1 MPLSNTCN
9 TMQDSWVRSTS
20 PSKRQ
25 KKALPPP
32 PPKSAPPPITLEVRK
47 RSPQDRLGVRFL
59 ADGGSGGGAI
69 IDSVEPYGPAWRAKL
84 RPGDTL
90 MCVISGGKEV
100 ATDTGYRAAEVLRP
114 LSGVFGVRVRR
125 PRMSKPDAA
134 AVRLQA
140 ASVGYQ
146 VRLGFGDAKRASLL
160 IQTYFRRFSAML
172 LSEER
177 HLALRYIQCIGR
189 EHIERQRRRTGSRRP
204 SIRAPAQLLELE

>member
-1 MPLSNTCN
+1 MGAPLNAHSATASLARAAPTGGRCARPASSRC
-9 TMQDSWVRSTS
+9 TTRPRTRSRTPLVAS
-20 PSKRQ
+20 GSRW
-25 KKALPPP
+25 
-32 PPKSAPPPITLEVRK
+32 LESRP
-47 RSPQDRLGVRFL
+47 R
-59 ADGGSGGGAI
+59 GSGGGAI

-204 SIRAPAQLLELE
+204 SIRAPARLLELE